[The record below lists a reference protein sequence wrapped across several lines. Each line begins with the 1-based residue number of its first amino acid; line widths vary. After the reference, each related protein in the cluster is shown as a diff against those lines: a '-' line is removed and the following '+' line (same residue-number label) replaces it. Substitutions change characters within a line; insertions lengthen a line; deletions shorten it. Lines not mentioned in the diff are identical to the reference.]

1 MSFRELF
8 EEKEFKAAFDEV
20 NQFTSEILQ
29 KYNSRLKNI
38 SLVDERKEIFDAV
51 WGNIEFCSGEIYILD
66 SPLLQ
71 RLRKIKQLGLA
82 YFVYCGCDY
91 SRYYHT
97 LGVTYLADRM
107 AAAINRCDLG
117 TNEEKKSFFKAIV
130 RLAAIFHDTGH
141 MFLSHVSEHY
151 FSKSPFYSRNKMI
164 TTLLDEFERKAGK
177 KPALH
182 ELLGCMIVN
191 TGAVHELLEI
201 VAKKIKGL
209 LSGCNY
215 TIDEMVEYISALI
228 VGVPVDREILP
239 YSSIVNGP
247 IDADKCDYLS
257 RDSHVTRVPV
267 AVDVSRITQKLSV
280 VESKDICTSELW
292 HQDADTS
299 IKFYELAMKDSAEKA
314 LFQLCIARTIMFD
327 SVYYHHKVL
336 TAETEFRNLV
346 GRLANLKKPFFINF
360 VEILQHTDEDFNDYF
375 FDALKSDREDDDRR
389 EIDAIKKE
397 FHKIY
402 ERHIAKRVVCL
413 TPDYLLGPQ
422 KYTEAFWDSVMTV
435 FDSEEEKT
443 FICEIKEEYAKI
455 QMKLEGIEI
464 REDQVQ
470 IFAIQAPTQVFGH
483 SKIQVPID
491 LRNGNQRDFKGYEL
505 VSSRETSSSSSYIV
519 TDEDDRLLV
528 YLATE
533 KIFMKKYHIELREEA
548 ITCGKYSQKAIN
560 EKRNKL
566 FLKGYYDDT
575 PELISDTLLYNNLSD
590 SVIEKIVKKYRS
602 YEGPEGYK
610 VTKEEVESF
619 FKQLMCACK
628 EKRKCKSLLNGV
640 AGLLE
645 QALFIDRRFLSREL
659 EFKVKELTANDETL
673 YVVALGSL
681 RDSAKH
687 ISYFWNDIQIPGL
700 KIETEKTLQELI
712 ELEEVTKIVFFD
724 DGSYSGTQ
732 MVSIMQEYMGVE
744 KRKTKEKHVK
754 KLTEDGMKALQKR
767 QIQFFFVAYNKSK
780 EAEMLEELKEIGLD
794 NVGISC
800 IKDMSMKL
808 LEKNDGKLFEDE
820 EQRSLVKNVLADIG
834 RSVMRSTKMEEGV
847 YREGWDEDR
856 VNNAALGYNDAQ
868 QMVFLK
874 SSVPTYTITAFW
886 QSGEFNGFGWKPL
899 FRRTKK

>member
-1 MSFRELF
+1 MSFKELF
-8 EEKEFKAAFDEV
+8 EEEEFKTAFNEV
-20 NQFTSEILQ
+20 SQFTYEILH
-29 KYNSRLKNI
+29 KYNARLKNI
-38 SLVDERKEIFDAV
+38 PLADERKEIFDAV

-97 LGVTYLADRM
+97 LGVAYLADRM

-117 TNEEKKSFFKAIV
+117 TDDKKKNFFKAIV
-130 RLAAIFHDTGH
+130 RLAAIFHDVGH

-164 TTLLDEFERKAGK
+164 TALLDEFERKAGK

-201 VAKKIKGL
+201 VAKKIRGL
-209 LSGCNY
+209 ATGHNY
-215 TIDEMVEYISALI
+215 TIDEVVEYISALI

-346 GRLANLKKPFFINF
+346 GRLANLKKPFFTNF

-375 FDALKSDREDDDRR
+375 FDALKKGRKEEDCR
-389 EIDAIKKE
+389 EIDAIEKE

-413 TPDYLLGPQ
+413 TPDYLLGSQ

-435 FDSEEEKT
+435 FDSAEEKN
-443 FICEIKEEYAKI
+443 FICEIKEEYTKI
-455 QMKLEGIEI
+455 QMELEGIEVK
-464 REDQVQ
+464 EDQVQ

-533 KIFMKKYHIELREEA
+533 KIFMKKYHIKLREEA
-548 ITCGKYSQKAIN
+548 ITCGKYNQKVIN
-560 EKRNKL
+560 EKRKKL
-566 FLKGYYDDT
+566 FLRGYYDDT
-575 PELISDTLLYNNLSD
+575 PELISDTLLYNNLSNN
-590 SVIEKIVKKYRS
+590 VIDELVEKYSS

-610 VTKEEVESF
+610 VTKEEVEGF

-628 EKRKCKSLLNGV
+628 EKRKCKNLLSGVVSLL
-640 AGLLE
+640 E
-645 QALFIDRRFLSREL
+645 HALFISREFLSHEL
-659 EFKVKELTANDETL
+659 KEKVKELASNDETL
-673 YVVALGSL
+673 YVVPLGSL

-687 ISYFWNDIQIPGL
+687 MSYFWNDIQIPGL
-700 KIETEKTLQELI
+700 KIETEKTLEEILA
-712 ELEEVTKIVFFD
+712 LEEVTKIVFFD

-732 MVSIMQEYMGVE
+732 MISIMQEYMGVE
-744 KRKTKEKHVK
+744 ERKTKEKHVD
-754 KLTEDGMKALQKR
+754 KLTENGKKALQRK
-767 QIQFFFVAYNKSK
+767 QIQFFFVAYNRSK
-780 EAEMLEELKEIGLD
+780 EAEMLEELKKIGLD

-800 IKDMSMKL
+800 IKDMSMKK
-808 LEKNDGKLFEDE
+808 LEKNVGYLFENE
-820 EQRSLVKNVLADIG
+820 EQRILVKSVLADIG
-834 RSVMRSTKMEEGV
+834 RSVMQSAKMEEGV
-847 YREGWDEDR
+847 YRKGWDEER

-886 QSGEFNGFGWKPL
+886 QPGEYNGFGWKPL
-899 FRRTKK
+899 FRRTQK

>member
-1 MSFRELF
+1 M
-8 EEKEFKAAFDEV
+8 
-20 NQFTSEILQ
+20 
-29 KYNSRLKNI
+29 
-38 SLVDERKEIFDAV
+38 
-51 WGNIEFCSGEIYILD
+51 
-66 SPLLQ
+66 
-71 RLRKIKQLGLA
+71 
-82 YFVYCGCDY
+82 
-91 SRYYHT
+91 
-97 LGVTYLADRM
+97 
-107 AAAINRCDLG
+107 
-117 TNEEKKSFFKAIV
+117 
-130 RLAAIFHDTGH
+130 
-141 MFLSHVSEHY
+141 
-151 FSKSPFYSRNKMI
+151 
-164 TTLLDEFERKAGK
+164 
-177 KPALH
+177 
-182 ELLGCMIVN
+182 
-191 TGAVHELLEI
+191 
-201 VAKKIKGL
+201 
-209 LSGCNY
+209 
-215 TIDEMVEYISALI
+215 
-228 VGVPVDREILP
+228 
-239 YSSIVNGP
+239 
-247 IDADKCDYLS
+247 
-257 RDSHVTRVPV
+257 PV

-360 VEILQHTDEDFNDYF
+360 VEILRHTDEDFNDYF
-375 FDALKSDREDDDRR
+375 FDALKSGREEDDRG
-389 EIDAIKKE
+389 EIDAIEKE

-402 ERHIAKRVVCL
+402 ERNIAKRVVCL

-610 VTKEEVESF
+610 VSKKEVESF

-645 QALFIDRRFLSREL
+645 YALFIDREFLSREL

-712 ELEEVTKIVFFD
+712 ELEEVAKIVFFD

-800 IKDMSMKL
+800 IKDMSKKL

-834 RSVMRSTKMEEGV
+834 RSVMRLTKMEEGV
-847 YREGWDEDR
+847 YREGWDVDR

>member
-29 KYNSRLKNI
+29 KYNARLKNI

-360 VEILQHTDEDFNDYF
+360 VEILRHTDEDFNDYF
-375 FDALKSDREDDDRR
+375 FDALKSGREEDDRG
-389 EIDAIKKE
+389 EIDAIEKE

-402 ERHIAKRVVCL
+402 ERNIAKRVVCL

-422 KYTEAFWDSVMTV
+422 KYTEAFWDSVMTA

-610 VTKEEVESF
+610 VSKKEVEGF

-645 QALFIDRRFLSREL
+645 YALFIDREFLSREL

-712 ELEEVTKIVFFD
+712 ELEEVAKIVFFD

-800 IKDMSMKL
+800 IKDMSKKL

-886 QSGEFNGFGWKPL
+886 QSGRYNGFEWKPL
-899 FRRTKK
+899 FRRTIK